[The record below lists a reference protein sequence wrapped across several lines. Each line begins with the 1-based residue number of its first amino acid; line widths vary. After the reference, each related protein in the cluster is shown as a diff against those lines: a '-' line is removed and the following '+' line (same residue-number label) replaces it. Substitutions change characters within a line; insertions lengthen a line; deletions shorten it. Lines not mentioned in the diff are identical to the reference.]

1 MPGRINNET
10 GQMRLSLAPER
21 RVFTVGEL
29 NSAVQ
34 SLFEGE
40 FRNIWVAGE
49 VSGCRAAASGH
60 TYFSLKDEQ
69 SQIKCALF
77 KGNARFAR
85 FKPQDGLFVI
95 ARGSLEVYEARGEYQ
110 LIVELIEP
118 QGAGALQLAFEQLKK
133 KLLEEGLFDPARK
146 QPLPKL
152 PRRVGV
158 VTSPGG
164 AVIRDIL
171 HVLERRFEGLHVRL
185 FPAQV
190 QGEGSVEQVCAG
202 LRFFS
207 EGGWAEVVILARGG
221 GSLEDLWTFNDEAV
235 ARAIAAS
242 TIPVISAVG
251 HETDFTIADFVADCR
266 APTPSAAAEMVICT
280 RDSLLEQIAGC
291 RAKALQAIRYRLLL
305 ASRDL
310 RDRGTE
316 RSVAVIQRALAR
328 RAQRLDDLEYQLRHS
343 QRSLLELRARQLPD
357 LARRLQA
364 CDLRLR
370 LARNRQ
376 WENALRERMQKVMA
390 TRLWTERRRFESLHA
405 HLTQLSPLTVLSR
418 GYAIVQAPDGRIL
431 RSSADT
437 IVDEPIR
444 IRLHQGSI
452 GAVVTSTEDGVA

>member
-1 MPGRINNET
+1 
-10 GQMRLSLAPER
+10 MRLSLIPER

-29 NSAVQ
+29 NAAVQ

-49 VSGCRAAASGH
+49 IFGCRVAASGH

-69 SQIKCALF
+69 SQIKCVLF

-85 FKPQDGLFVI
+85 FKPQEGLSI
-95 ARGSLEVYEARGEYQ
+95 LARGSLEVYEARGEYQ

-118 QGAGALQLAFEQLKK
+118 QGAGALQMAFEQLKK
-133 KLLEEGLFDPARK
+133 TLLEEGLLDSARK
-146 QPLPKL
+146 KPLPKL

-158 VTSPGG
+158 VTSPAG

-171 HVLERRFEGLHVRL
+171 HVLERRFEGLHVRVY
-185 FPAQV
+185 PAQV
-190 QGEGSVEQVCAG
+190 QGEGSIEQICAG

-207 EGGWAEVVILARGG
+207 ESGWAQVVILARGG
-221 GSLEDLWTFNDEAV
+221 GSLEDLWTFNEEAV

-242 TIPVISAVG
+242 TIPVISAIG

-280 RDSLLEQIAGC
+280 RESLLEQLAGC
-291 RAKALQAIRYRLLL
+291 RAKVLQAIRYRLLL

-310 RDRGTE
+310 RDRGAD
-316 RSVAVIQRALAR
+316 RSIAVIQRSLAK
-328 RAQRLDDLEYQLRHS
+328 RAQRLDDLEYHLQHL
-343 QRSLLELRARQLPD
+343 QRDLLAVRARQLPE

-376 WENALRERMQKVMA
+376 WEETLRQRMHKAIAARMWA
-390 TRLWTERRRFESLHA
+390 GKSSFDSLHV
-405 HLTQLSPLTVLSR
+405 HLTQLSPLAVLGR
-418 GYAIVQAPDGRIL
+418 GYAIVQAAGGRII
-431 RSSADT
+431 RSSTDT
-437 IVDEPIR
+437 IVDEPLR
-444 IRLHQGSI
+444 IRVHQGNI
-452 GAVVTSTEDGVA
+452 GAVVTSIDGEPA